1 MLPRHE
7 PATVERARVPG
18 PGVKDSVGQPPT
30 RIHRTPRPT
39 LPQAPKGESHGH
51 GVTHVPRWRDR
62 LGWHSS
68 DRVLTNRQGHPVTN
82 NQSQRTVGSR
92 GPATLEN
99 YHFLEKITHFDRE
112 RIPERVVHA
121 RGFVCYGEFEATGK
135 IGDEPASKYTRA
147 KLFQEAGKKTPL
159 AIRFS
164 TVIGGRD
171 SSEAAR
177 DPRGFA
183 VKFYTEDG
191 NWDLVGNNLAVFFI
205 RDAIKFP
212 DVIHSLK
219 PDPVTFRQEPN
230 RIFDFMSQ
238 TPESMHMLTHLFS
251 PRGIPASYRHME
263 GFGVNT
269 YKMVNAQ
276 GQTVLVKYHFHPRCG
291 VASLTAAEAAKVQGQ
306 DLGSASKDLYEA
318 IERGEYPQWDM
329 HVQIMDDHEHPE
341 LDWDPLDDTKIW
353 PEKDFPLRHVGVM
366 TLNRNVE
373 DFFNE
378 NEQIAMGTGVLVD
391 GLDFSDDKMLVGRTF
406 SYSDTQRYRV
416 GSNYLQLPVNQAKN
430 ARVAT
435 NLARRADVLLP
446 RPGPGSEPARELR
459 ALHPR
464 RAARGAA
471 RGAERSAGD
480 PRPAD
485 PERDRAAQ
493 RLRAGARPLLHDD
506 GLGARRP
513 GPEHGHAARPVRARR
528 AGADALAPAAG
539 PRRLR
544 QPGGPDDRPRG
555 RRCPASRSRCRSQVL
570 TDEDRRRLQNLGNNG
585 DRIDPTVWGQ
595 WTSSV
600 KNREARAEEV
610 LEGMRTAVAGMDQA
624 AE

>member
-1 MLPRHE
+1 MAKKNDNE
-7 PATVERARVPG
+7 PGTEN
-18 PGVKDSVGQPPT
+18 
-30 RIHRTPRPT
+30 T
-39 LPQAPKGESHGH
+39 L
-51 GVTHVPRWRDR
+51 T
-62 LGWHSS
+62 
-68 DRVLTNRQGHPVTN
+68 TRQGHPVTN

-99 YHFLEKITHFDRE
+99 YHFLEKISHFDRE

-135 IGDEPASKYTRA
+135 IGEEPASKYTRA
-147 KLFQEAGKKTPL
+147 KLFQTAGKKTPL

-171 SSEAAR
+171 SSEVAR

-191 NWDLVGNNLAVFFI
+191 NWDLVGNNLAIFFI

-276 GQTVLVKYHFHPRCG
+276 GDTVLVKYHFHPRSG
-291 VASLTAAEAAKVQGQ
+291 LASLTADEAAKVQAK
-306 DLGSASKDLYEA
+306 DLGSASKDLFEA
-318 IERGEYPQWDM
+318 IERGEYPQWDLY
-329 HVQIMDDHEHPE
+329 VQIMDDNEHPE

-353 PEKDFPLRHVGVM
+353 PEHQFPLRHVGVM

-373 DFFNE
+373 DHHNE

-416 GSNYLQLPVNQAKN
+416 GPNYLQLPVNQPKN

-435 NLARRADVLLP
+435 NQRGGQMSYGVDLAPGQNPHVNFEPSIHNGLAEAP
-446 RPGPGSEPARELR
+446 RPPHDNAPEIRGKLTR
-459 ALHPR
+459 AVIER
-464 RAARGAA
+464 RNDYVQARG
-471 RGAERSAGD
+471 RYCTMMDWERDDLVKNMGDLLGQCERDVQERMVWHLLLVHDDYGTRVGKALGLSAGD
-480 PRPAD
+480 VKHL
-485 PERDRAAQ
+485 Q
-493 RLRAGARPLLHDD
+493 PL
-506 GLGARRP
+506 P
-513 GPEHGHAARPVRARR
+513 G
-528 AGADALAPAAG
+528 
-539 PRRLR
+539 
-544 QPGGPDDRPRG
+544 
-555 RRCPASRSRCRSQVL
+555 QVL
-570 TDEDRRRLQNLGNNG
+570 TEEDKARLQRLGNNG
-585 DRIDPTVWGQ
+585 DKIDPTVWGK

-600 KNREARAEEV
+600 TNHRATAEEV
-610 LEGMRTAVAGMDQA
+610 LGGMRKAIPKTPAPEMATR
-624 AE
+624 

>member
-1 MLPRHE
+1 MS
-7 PATVERARVPG
+7 PADKSPKSSA
-18 PGVKDSVGQPPT
+18 PT
-30 RIHRTPRPT
+30 
-39 LPQAPKGESHGH
+39 
-51 GVTHVPRWRDR
+51 
-62 LGWHSS
+62 S
-68 DRVLTNRQGHPVTN
+68 DERVLTNRQGHPVVN

-99 YHFLEKITHFDRE
+99 YQFLEKISHFDRE

-121 RGFVCYGEFEATGK
+121 RGFVAYGDFEATGK

-171 SSEAAR
+171 SSETAR

-238 TPESMHMLTHLFS
+238 TPEAMHMLTHLFS
-251 PRGIPASYRHME
+251 PRGIPANYRHME

-269 YKMVNAQ
+269 YKMVNAE
-276 GQTVLVKYHFHPRCG
+276 GNTVLVKYHFHPREG
-291 VASLTAAEAAKVQGQ
+291 VASLTADEAAKVQGQ
-306 DLGSASKDLYEA
+306 DLGSASKDLYTA
-318 IERGEYPQWDM
+318 IETGNYPQWDM
-329 HVQIMDDHEHPE
+329 YVQVMEDHEHPE

-353 PEKDFPLRHVGVM
+353 PEKDFPLLHVGTM

-391 GLDFSDDKMLVGRTF
+391 GLDFSDDKMLIGRTF

-416 GSNYLQLPVNQAKN
+416 GPNYLQLPVNQAKQ

-435 NLARRADVLLP
+435 NQSGGQMSYYRDAAPGQNPHVNYEPSIHDGLTEAPREENNNPPEVRGQLTRSVIERRNDYVQPRARFCTMMQWERDDLVNNMGTMLADCERDVQERMVWHFLMVHDEFGNRVGEMIGISAADVANLGPLP
-446 RPGPGSEPARELR
+446 K
-459 ALHPR
+459 
-464 RAARGAA
+464 
-471 RGAERSAGD
+471 
-480 PRPAD
+480 
-485 PERDRAAQ
+485 
-493 RLRAGARPLLHDD
+493 
-506 GLGARRP
+506 
-513 GPEHGHAARPVRARR
+513 
-528 AGADALAPAAG
+528 
-539 PRRLR
+539 
-544 QPGGPDDRPRG
+544 
-555 RRCPASRSRCRSQVL
+555 QVL
-570 TDEDRRRLQNLGNNG
+570 TEEDQRRMKSLGSNG
-585 DRIDPTVWGQ
+585 DTVDAEPWGQ

-600 KNREARAEEV
+600 ENHQATAEEV
-610 LEGMRTAVAGMDQA
+610 MAGFPQRAKA